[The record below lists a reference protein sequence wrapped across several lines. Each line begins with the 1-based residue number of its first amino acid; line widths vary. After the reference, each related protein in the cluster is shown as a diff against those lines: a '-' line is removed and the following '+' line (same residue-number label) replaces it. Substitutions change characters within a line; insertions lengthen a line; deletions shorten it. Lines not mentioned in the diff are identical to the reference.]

1 MSIAISA
8 VCTGERAGAVSYFQT
23 NLVSDGFAAV
33 TDPALK
39 NSWGTTETSE
49 SKRRTYWL
57 FSETGRFSKKN
68 RKAIKHEPRNH

>member
-49 SKRRTYWL
+49 FKATYVL
-57 FSETGRFSKKN
+57 AFFRN
-68 RKAIKHEPRNH
+68 REIFQEKQEER